1 MIENGNAAMTLIER
15 VKNIILNPD
24 REWPVI
30 EREPADARG
39 LLIGYVAVLAAIPAV
54 AGFIGTSLVGVSVSA
69 GTFRVPFVMGL
80 LNAAISYAFSFV
92 LVYVVALI
100 IDWLAPVFRAM
111 RSFPH
116 ALKLSAYSFTPSWL
130 AGIFL
135 LIPGLR
141 FLTILGLYGLYLLWT
156 GLPPLMDA
164 VRDRSLLYAA
174 AVVFAALIVTVGL
187 ALIQSMIVTVP

>member
-100 IDWLAPVFRAM
+100 INWLAPVFRAM

-164 VRDRSLLYAA
+164 ARDRSLLYAA

>member
-1 MIENGNAAMTLIER
+1 MTLIER

>member
-69 GTFRVPFVMGL
+69 GTFRVPFAMGV
-80 LNAAISYAFSFV
+80 LNAVISYAFSFV

-164 VRDRSLLYAA
+164 ARDRSLLYAA

>member
-164 VRDRSLLYAA
+164 ARDRSLLYAA

>member
-1 MIENGNAAMTLIER
+1 MIDDGNAAMTLIER

-69 GTFRVPFVMGL
+69 GTFRVPFAMGV
-80 LNAAISYAFSFV
+80 LNAVISYAFSFV

-164 VRDRSLLYAA
+164 ARDRSLLYAA

>member
-100 IDWLAPVFRAM
+100 INWLAPVFRAM

>member
-1 MIENGNAAMTLIER
+1 MIDDGNAAMTLIER

-164 VRDRSLLYAA
+164 ARDRSLLYAA